1 MRAALFALLFA
12 GSALA
17 QVKKPDAGA
26 PPPVADAGAAIVDA
40 APPPVIVDAAAVPP
54 PPPPGDAGKLS
65 PLNPL
70 PQEFPDGGAPPASI
84 DFDKLLADIAALRAR
99 VAAVSDNLYTS
110 RIQVALET
118 SGDHGRIGKLT
129 VSLDDGIVYTAP
141 PSFRASDMTTVYEH
155 AVAPG
160 RHSLTVDVDRRDD
173 RNDSFRTS
181 QRTRFA
187 IEVPRDNRLEMEIR
201 IWDDST
207 MGDDFPGDR
216 SGRYELKVR
225 AKAVAKPVKR

>member
-1 MRAALFALLFA
+1 MRFALLALLFA
-12 GSALA
+12 GTALA
-17 QVKKPDAGA
+17 QVRKDAGA
-26 PPPVADAGAAIVDA
+26 PAVDAGAALVDAAPVIVDA
-40 APPPVIVDAAAVPP
+40 APPP
-54 PPPPGDAGKLS
+54 PPPPGDGGRIS
-65 PLNPL
+65 PLTPL
-70 PQEFPDGGAPPASI
+70 PQEFPEGGPPPPSV

-99 VAAVSDNLYTS
+99 VAAVSDNMYTS

-129 VSLDDGIVYTAP
+129 VSLDDGIVYSAP
-141 PSFRASDMTTVYEH
+141 PSFKASDMTTVYEH

-160 RHSLTVDVDRRDD
+160 RHSLTIDVDRKDD
-173 RNDSFRTS
+173 RNEAFRTS
-181 QRTRFA
+181 QRTRFSL
-187 IEVPRDNRLEMEIR
+187 EVPRDNRLEVEVR

-225 AKAVAKPVKR
+225 AKATAKAVKR